1 MLVKIQ
7 YFSINFELKSLLVY
21 LALPEIYLVELAF
34 CAIENNRLILG
45 LGLPRAFFG
54 LGVLVKWFL
63 SCCSSILNR
72 VCSFIASF
80 PWRILSRRW
89 SLDSCSAEW
98 RISVGRLSSW
108 LKRFWKVKIIIYSQN
123 NQKFKLTTK
132 ARLLIIQKFSISEL
146 FLMDSSILKLSA
158 NNVLHRWRLIASIFL
173 MNTLKIFEIVIGSG
187 IVVNWLC
194 HW

>member
-1 MLVKIQ
+1 MLVIIQ
-7 YFSINFELKSLLVY
+7 YFSINFKLNSLLVY
-21 LALPEIYLVELAF
+21 LALPEIYLAGLAF

-72 VCSFIASF
+72 SCSFIASL

-89 SLDSCSAEW
+89 SRDSCSAEW

-108 LKRFWKVKIIIYSQN
+108 LNRFWKVN
-123 NQKFKLTTK
+123 KL
-132 ARLLIIQKFSISEL
+132 FSHEQI
-146 FLMDSSILKLSA
+146 K
-158 NNVLHRWRLIASIFL
+158 
-173 MNTLKIFEIVIGSG
+173 TL
-187 IVVNWLC
+187 NWLPGLDC
-194 HW
+194 WSNKSSQLASSSWWTRRFWSSQQTMFCIDGG